1 MNSRRLLDRVGA
13 QRNPPGQRADK
24 GAQRSRL
31 RVAHLSKSP
40 LRPGLP
46 IRVTLRL
53 WEEPVRMRQ
62 DDVPDFVPKFL
73 DLLLKLPDFV
83 SDLALKFP
91 DLVPKLLNLISKRR
105 MA

>member
-1 MNSRRLLDRVGA
+1 LTSRAVAPVPHRPAALGRFNLLPVGA
-13 QRNPPGQRADK
+13 A
-24 GAQRSRL
+24 L
-31 RVAHLSKSP
+31 E
-40 LRPGLP
+40 
-46 IRVTLRL
+46 LRL
-53 WEEPVRMRQ
+53 WEEPVGMRQ

-73 DLLLKLPDFV
+73 DLFLKLPDFV

>member
-1 MNSRRLLDRVGA
+1 
-13 QRNPPGQRADK
+13 
-24 GAQRSRL
+24 
-31 RVAHLSKSP
+31 
-40 LRPGLP
+40 
-46 IRVTLRL
+46 
-53 WEEPVRMRQ
+53 MRQ

-73 DLLLKLPDFV
+73 DLFLKLPDFV